1 MGRNRRV
8 RAQRKSDP
16 TPVVITSTDGTEH
29 LWEKKIKQELM
40 KQIMREHL
48 AMQQRELGIDE
59 AKEQAYRFFDESQ
72 HEWVERV

>member
-1 MGRNRRV
+1 MGRKRKI

-40 KQIMREHL
+40 TQMMREHL
-48 AMQQRELGIDE
+48 EMQKKELGIDE
-59 AKEQAYRFFDESQ
+59 AKKQAYLFFDQSGN
-72 HEWVERV
+72 EWVEHV

>member
-1 MGRNRRV
+1 MGRKRRV

-16 TPVVITSTDGTEH
+16 TPVVITPTDGTEH

-48 AMQQRELGIDE
+48 AMQKRELGIDE

-72 HEWVERV
+72 NEWVERV